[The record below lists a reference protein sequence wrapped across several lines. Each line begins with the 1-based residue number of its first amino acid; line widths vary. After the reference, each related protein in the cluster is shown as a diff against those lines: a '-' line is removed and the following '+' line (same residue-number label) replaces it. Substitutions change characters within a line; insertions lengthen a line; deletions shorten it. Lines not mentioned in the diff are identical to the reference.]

1 MTYIMNN
8 KFFKASHLSNVSL
21 QETSTSWLE
30 IDGSKCELGFIGDTA
45 NIMYKFNFYTHN
57 RYKSGTDYDQ
67 TFIHVKLQKSND
79 NFSSNIVDIP
89 GCHHNFSGDTLQT
102 QNFFYMSCSTFFI
115 VENLD
120 SKYLRLVARSYSS
133 STRTDLH
140 RTEYYNGTTQ
150 TEYFS
155 PKLVIAEL

>member
-1 MTYIMNN
+1 MSYKVNN
-8 KFFKASHLSNVSL
+8 KFFKADHLSSVSL

-30 IDGSKCELGFIGDTA
+30 IDGSRCELKFKKNTA
-45 NIMYKFNFYTHN
+45 DIMYKFNFYTHN
-57 RYKSGTDYDQ
+57 RYKSGSDYDQ

-102 QNFFYMSCSTFFI
+102 QNFFYMSCNTFFI

-120 SKYLRLVARSYSS
+120 SKYLRLVVRSYSAN
-133 STRTDLH
+133 TRTDLH